1 MIFCYCFVVKQIT
14 VQIYYKN
21 LEYARFLAKKSSL
34 SSLKR
39 VFFAKKI
46 AVRSNE
52 RTEIRGGT
60 ACRVGALEF
69 TTNF

>member
-1 MIFCYCFVVKQIT
+1 MQDFWQ
-14 VQIYYKN
+14 KN
-21 LEYARFLAKKSSL
+21 NRFACKEKIPWNRL

-39 VFFAKKI
+39 DFFAKKI

-60 ACRVGALEF
+60 ACRVGALEI
-69 TTNF
+69 TTKS